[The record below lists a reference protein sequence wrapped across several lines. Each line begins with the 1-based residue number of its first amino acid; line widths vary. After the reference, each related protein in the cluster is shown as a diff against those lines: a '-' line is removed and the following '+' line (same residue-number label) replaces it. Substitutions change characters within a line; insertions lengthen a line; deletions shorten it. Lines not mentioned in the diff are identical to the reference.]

1 MLNRETVRM
10 AKSLPMRR
18 FEQVVNEVFDENM
31 EKARN
36 HGMRMAWAASFLAI
50 WEQSR
55 CTKDEIQHLAI
66 RTLELMNTALSA
78 EELIQR
84 LKDETGF
91 DVNQAP
97 KEYTWAE
104 TQESEV

>member
-1 MLNRETVRM
+1 MLNRETVRL

-50 WEQSR
+50 WEHVHCS
-55 CTKDEIQHLAI
+55 KDEIQRLAI

-78 EELIQR
+78 EELI
-84 LKDETGF
+84 
-91 DVNQAP
+91 
-97 KEYTWAE
+97 
-104 TQESEV
+104 